1 MQCQGFTL
9 LELLVVLAI
18 IAILASTAM
27 PAFQASAMK
36 IQRTEGQALL
46 LEVQTH
52 LERYHFSKQYYPKAL
67 SELAAYQ
74 KDLLVS
80 EHAYYQVSLEASS
93 SACPAVSCYRLTAE
107 HRSKRAGDRLV
118 VDSSGRREGPW

>member
-1 MQCQGFTL
+1 MVRKTFTTICTSSG
-9 LELLVVLAI
+9 VVLHYINGLLGQI
-18 IAILASTAM
+18 IYT
-27 PAFQASAMK
+27 
-36 IQRTEGQALL
+36 
-46 LEVQTH
+46 
-52 LERYHFSKQYYPKAL
+52 
-67 SELAAYQ
+67 LAAYQ